1 MRSMYISPEQSAQ
14 LQKALIRIKVLDK
27 NGEVRFDVR
36 IVSVGWV
43 GWGGGAAACR
53 GRAGPALRC
62 THPIPLPRPALAPDP
77 PALPLL
83 PVDRSATG

>member
-1 MRSMYISPEQSAQ
+1 MTPDWLSMRSMYISPEQSAQ

-43 GWGGGAAACR
+43 GWGGG
-53 GRAGPALRC
+53 
-62 THPIPLPRPALAPDP
+62 PRPAGGGQAQHCAAPIPSRCPAP
-77 PALPLL
+77 P
-83 PVDRSATG
+83 